1 VTVAAS
7 ARNGL
12 PGTLAAAPRATPRLL
27 SQLEKLVTFLFIITF
42 AQVFWPPDTFFIYLK
57 GGEFGQSHFF
67 DTATIAGL
75 YVFLVIGA
83 YVHRATLPRLLRV
96 AWPIMAL
103 CLLALVSAFWS
114 DDPALVVRRTG
125 SVFAATMFG
134 VYLVARGELGDLV
147 AMIVKVYAF
156 AVAGSFAVAVL
167 MPNLVMSTNETYVHA
182 WRGAFTDK
190 NQLGLACSLGII
202 FSIYALYNKYGPR
215 PLALFTLIGC
225 LVLLKLSESKTPI
238 VVMMAV
244 AYGAIVCGALRR
256 RSGIGALIG
265 FALIVVGL
273 TAVTALAIDPVSALE
288 ALGRDPTFTNR
299 TPLWRLAMYF
309 IQMRPWLGYGYD
321 AFWRLDGPEANIIW
335 QKVEWQAPH
344 AHDAWLEM
352 TLGMGIVGLAL
363 VVLVWLVLFT
373 RFARV
378 ATAPNAR
385 HAVFCTAL
393 TLGVMLENMTE
404 YAFFRRGEIL
414 WLLFVVAFVEVGR
427 ELADYRR
434 DRARAS
440 AAARG
445 EMLRRS
451 RNRPALA

>member
-1 VTVAAS
+1 VTVAADV
-7 ARNGL
+7 RNGA
-12 PGTLAAAPRATPRLL
+12 PAVAALPRAAPRLL
-27 SQLEKLVTFLFIITF
+27 SQLEKLVTFCFLLTF

-57 GGEFGQSHFF
+57 GGEFGESHFF
-67 DTATIAGL
+67 DTATIVAL
-75 YVFLVIGA
+75 YVFLGIGA
-83 YVHRATLPRLLRV
+83 YACRTTLPRLMRV
-96 AWPIMAL
+96 AWPILAL
-103 CLLALVSAFWS
+103 CLLALLSAFWS

-134 VYLVARGELGDLV
+134 IYLVARGDLGDLV
-147 AMIVKVYAF
+147 ALVVKVYAF

-190 NQLGLACSLGII
+190 NQLGLACGLGII
-202 FSIYALYNKYGPR
+202 FSIYALWNRYGPR
-215 PLALFTLIGC
+215 PLALFTLAGC

-244 AYGAIVCGALRR
+244 AYGAVVCGALRR
-256 RSGIGALIG
+256 RTGAGALIG
-265 FALIVVGL
+265 FALIVLGL
-273 TAVTALAIDPVSALE
+273 AAVTALAVDPVSALE

-299 TPLWRLAMYF
+299 TPLWRLAWYF

-352 TLGMGIVGLAL
+352 MLGMGIVGISL
-363 VVLVWLVLFT
+363 VILVWLVLFS

-378 ATAPNAR
+378 ATAAGAR

-427 ELADYRR
+427 ELADFRR
-434 DRARAS
+434 DRAALS
-440 AAARG
+440 AVARG
-445 EMLRRS
+445 ETRRRW
-451 RNRPALA
+451 RNRRALA